1 MTVQEQ
7 VTKVAL
13 AAVGAVADTPAALL
27 ALSADLEQAVKELQ
41 IARRELERRALVDWP
56 KDRDFRLAVDG
67 VGVFERGWKGAR
79 YRWEDRPVGLAVVD
93 ASMDDIHHPRDVV
106 DVLAGP
112 QKVGYWRTGDLD
124 QLGVEW
130 RPYRETVSPGQ
141 PCITRAR

>member
-1 MTVQEQ
+1 MNVQEQ
-7 VTKVAL
+7 VTNLAL
-13 AAVGAVADTPAALL
+13 AALRAVADTPAALL

-79 YRWEDRPVGLAVVD
+79 YRWEDRPVGIAVVD
-93 ASMDDIHHPRDVV
+93 ASMDRIDHPRDVV
-106 DVLAGP
+106 DALLSPAS
-112 QKVGYWRTGDLD
+112 VGYWRTSGLD

-130 RPYRETVSPGQ
+130 RPYRETVTPGQ
-141 PCITRAR
+141 PCLVKAR